1 MKSCNAVKINVTSK
15 SIPPPEKR
23 RPFTYM
29 MRDIYHKVP
38 LLVITLGAIALYLI
52 GRYTTLV
59 TTSVLLSIVIALFV
73 GILLGHLFWAGRY
86 VEGEQENPAYLG
98 EDNESVRKR

>member
-1 MKSCNAVKINVTSK
+1 MEKLYKLIWFYSEFWL
-15 SIPPPEKR
+15 PPDKR
-23 RPFTYM
+23 RPFTYI

-38 LLVITLGAIALYLI
+38 LLVITLGAIALYLL

-59 TTSVLLSIVIALFV
+59 SVSTLLSIVIALFV

-86 VEGEQENPAYLG
+86 VEGEQEKPTYLG
-98 EDNESVRKR
+98 ENDEAER

>member
-1 MKSCNAVKINVTSK
+1 MKLYKLIWFYGLFWL
-15 SIPPPEKR
+15 PPRKR
-23 RPFTYM
+23 RPLTFI
-29 MRDIYHKVP
+29 MRDLYHKVP

-59 TTSVLLSIVIALFV
+59 PTSVLLSIVIALFV

-86 VEGEQENPAYLG
+86 VEGEQEKPTYLG
-98 EDNESVRKR
+98 ENNESNT